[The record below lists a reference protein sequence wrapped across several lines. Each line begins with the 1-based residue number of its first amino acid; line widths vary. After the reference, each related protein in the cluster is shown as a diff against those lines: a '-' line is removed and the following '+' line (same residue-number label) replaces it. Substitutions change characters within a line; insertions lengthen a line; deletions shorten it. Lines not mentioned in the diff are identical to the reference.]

1 MNEHDI
7 FMMRQ
12 EIVELNRTIERINRN
27 GEKWAKQNMDLIDGF
42 KLDLQDH
49 TNALLELANAISRA
63 FTVIVKIRED

>member
-27 GEKWAKQNMDLIDGF
+27 GEKWCEAEYGPN
-42 KLDLQDH
+42 
-49 TNALLELANAISRA
+49 
-63 FTVIVKIRED
+63 

>member
-1 MNEHDI
+1 MV
-7 FMMRQ
+7 RS
-12 EIVELNRTIERINRN
+12 
-27 GEKWAKQNMDLIDGF
+27 GAKQNMDLIDGF